1 MAWVYLFIAGLFE
14 SVWAV
19 SMKQSD
25 GFSRPWPTAITLVA
39 MLVSIVLLGLAMR
52 SLPVGPAYA
61 VWTGIG
67 VVGAFVAGIFLLGE
81 AVTPL
86 KLAAFAMI
94 VGGIALMKLASD

>member
-1 MAWVYLFIAGLFE
+1 MAWIYLFIAGLFE

-25 GFSRPWPTAITLVA
+25 GFSRPWPTAVTLVA

-67 VVGAFVAGIFLLGE
+67 VVGAFLAGIFMLGE

-86 KLAAFAMI
+86 KLIAFGMI

>member
-1 MAWVYLFIAGLFE
+1 MAWIYLFIAGLFE

-25 GFSRPWPTAITLVA
+25 GFSRPWPTVITLVA

-67 VVGAFVAGIFLLGE
+67 VVGAFIAGIFLLGE

-86 KLAAFAMI
+86 KLVAFAMI